1 MVDQT
6 TQNDRSSF
14 ITILAWILIV
24 MSGFA
29 AFISILQNIMIHTL
43 FPADQMQAAIAS
55 TKNSPNIPWFV
66 EFMFNYFR
74 WFVGAFLLLS
84 LSTLVSAIGLL
95 KRKNWARIVFRR
107 LGEHTPAPP
116 VVSAGNIN
124 GHSRKSPPTPTAL
137 PARAQA
143 AGSHVQRGQH
153 ACQGIS
159 VRKEPRDRDAR
170 LRQAGANTL
179 RRPHGARMA
188 LRP

>member
-95 KRKNWARIVFRR
+95 KRKNWARIVFISLMGFGIFWNVGGLLLQQTMFSWMREMHTSAPAGFPSEFESMATIMMIFSVVMAIGLSTLCGWIIKR
-107 LGEHTPAPP
+107 LVSPA
-116 VVSAGNIN
+116 I
-124 GHSRKSPPTPTAL
+124 RQEFLQAL
-137 PARAQA
+137 Q
-143 AGSHVQRGQH
+143 
-153 ACQGIS
+153 
-159 VRKEPRDRDAR
+159 
-170 LRQAGANTL
+170 
-179 RRPHGARMA
+179 
-188 LRP
+188 